1 MKITVLIDNR
11 CSRADLVAEHGL
23 SLFIETDAHRILV
36 DTGLSGKAFDNA
48 EKLGI
53 DIQTVD
59 YLVLSHGHIDHT
71 GGLRRFVVVNHTAR
85 IVVSRLVLNY
95 QYFSNRG
102 GKLHSLSP
110 DEDVIRQNMER
121 FVFVDDNYQIDSGIC
136 AVFTRN
142 ANYPQPNGNRYLSI
156 GGDGSMPRYIAAD
169 EIALCLNNDGGLTIV
184 SPCSHR
190 GLLNIAD
197 DCCNYMKNN
206 NLTAFV
212 GGLHLLDGEC
222 DDLEALSSTF
232 ITKYPSA
239 HLYTG
244 HCTGDGVCETLG
256 GRLKGRFHLF
266 GTGDFLTTN

>member
-59 YLVLSHGHIDHT
+59 YLVLSHGHIDHS
-71 GGLRRFVVVNHTAR
+71 GGLRRFVEINNTAR
-85 IVVSRLVLNY
+85 IIASRLVLNY

-121 FVFVDDNYQIDSGIC
+121 FVFIDDNYQIDSGIC

-142 ANYPQPNGNRYLSI
+142 ANYPQPKGNRYLSI
-156 GGDGSMPRYIAAD
+156 GGDGSMLPYNADD
-169 EIALCLNNDGGLTIV
+169 EIALCLNIDGRLTIV

-190 GLLNIAD
+190 GLLNIAE

-212 GGLHLLDGEC
+212 GGLHLLDGEE
-222 DDLEALSSTF
+222 DDLELLSSLF
-232 ITKYPSA
+232 IIKYPSA

-244 HCTGDGVCETLG
+244 HCTGNGVCERLG
-256 GRLKGRFHLF
+256 ERLKERFHLF
-266 GTGDFLTTN
+266 GTGARVM

>member
-71 GGLRRFVVVNHTAR
+71 GGLRRFVEVNHTAR
-85 IVVSRLVLNY
+85 IVASCLVPRY

-110 DEDVIRQNMER
+110 DEDVIRQNMETINDSNR
-121 FVFVDDNYQIDSGIC
+121 EKVLEDTKNEVLDLLKNTIRPEFLNHIDETVIFSPL
-136 AVFTRN
+136 TR
-142 ANYPQPNGNRYLSI
+142 
-156 GGDGSMPRYIAAD
+156 D
-169 EIALCLNNDGGLTIV
+169 EIAEVVKIQMRGVNKALKEQGLEIILDDDVLDWIAELGYEPEFGARPVKRVIQKEILNKLATDIISGKVGKKPQIHAHMQRSEIV
-184 SPCSHR
+184 
-190 GLLNIAD
+190 
-197 DCCNYMKNN
+197 
-206 NLTAFV
+206 F
-212 GGLHLLDGEC
+212 E
-222 DDLEALSSTF
+222 
-232 ITKYPSA
+232 
-239 HLYTG
+239 
-244 HCTGDGVCETLG
+244 
-256 GRLKGRFHLF
+256 
-266 GTGDFLTTN
+266 